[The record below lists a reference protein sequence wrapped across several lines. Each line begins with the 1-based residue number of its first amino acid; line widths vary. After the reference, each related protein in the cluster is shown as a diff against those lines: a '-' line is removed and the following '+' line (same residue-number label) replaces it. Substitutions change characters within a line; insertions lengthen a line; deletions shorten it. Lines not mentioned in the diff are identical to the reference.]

1 MLNEEQLEEA
11 IDKLSVQ
18 VAEFAKLVGLAAVQ
32 KPLTLKV
39 NFD

>member
-18 VAEFAKLVGLAAVQ
+18 VAEFAELIGLDAVQ
-32 KPLTLKV
+32 KPLKLKG
-39 NFD
+39 

>member
-18 VAEFAKLVGLAAVQ
+18 VAEFAELIGLAAVQ
-32 KPLTLKV
+32 KLRTLKG
-39 NFD
+39 